1 MRSTPEQALI
11 VQTDDQREQA
21 IEREVQRRVADAL
34 SEAPDLMERAVE
46 RGLRKV
52 IEDPEVQRR
61 YWQRGYEEF
70 ERHAGQNLA
79 QALGRR
85 IILFVVTAAVGMA
98 LAWSWII
105 GRPSS

>member
-1 MRSTPEQALI
+1 MLSQTEQ
-11 VQTDDQREQA
+11 QKDDE

-34 SEAPDLMERAVE
+34 AEAPGLMERAVE

-52 IEDPEVQRR
+52 IDDPEVQKR
-61 YWQRGYEEF
+61 YWENGYKEF

-98 LAWSWII
+98 LAWSWLV
-105 GRPSS
+105 GRPPQ

>member
-1 MRSTPEQALI
+1 MLSQTEEQK
-11 VQTDDQREQA
+11 ENE
-21 IEREVQRRVADAL
+21 IEREVQRRVASAL

-52 IEDPEVQRR
+52 IEDPEVQKR

-98 LAWSWII
+98 LAWSWLV
-105 GRPSS
+105 GRPNS